1 MKQNDII
8 SIIQD
13 NDISEYYSLKNL
25 GIEGYAFPYQE
36 ALKIVQICKFL
47 VIPILGGDVYSM
59 NNSTIENLDDNWYY
73 DRTPNE
79 SYYDYVQ
86 NSCNKSESYIRTF
99 KNHSCDRPL
108 FSFVLEDQLEQ
119 SNTGRIGGAALGWL
133 VGSGS
138 DPVPLGIADDY
149 YGGEFGGWLSDTIF
163 DFFAH

>member
-59 NNSTIENLDDNWYY
+59 NNSIIENYGYN
-73 DRTPNE
+73 RTPDE

-86 NSCNKSESYIRTF
+86 NSCNKSESYIRTY
-99 KNHSCDRPL
+99 KNHFCDRPL
-108 FSFVLEDQLEQ
+108 FSFVLKNE
-119 SNTGRIGGAALGWL
+119 N
-133 VGSGS
+133 
-138 DPVPLGIADDY
+138 
-149 YGGEFGGWLSDTIF
+149 
-163 DFFAH
+163 

>member
-119 SNTGRIGGAALGWL
+119 SNTGRIGGAALG
-133 VGSGS
+133 
-138 DPVPLGIADDY
+138 
-149 YGGEFGGWLSDTIF
+149 
-163 DFFAH
+163 

>member
-59 NNSTIENLDDNWYY
+59 NNSTIENSDDNWYY

-79 SYYDYVQ
+79 SFYDYVQ
-86 NSCNKSESYIRTF
+86 NSCNKPESYIRIF

-108 FSFVLEDQLEQ
+108 FSFVLEQYSVNSYVID
-119 SNTGRIGGAALGWL
+119 
-133 VGSGS
+133 
-138 DPVPLGIADDY
+138 
-149 YGGEFGGWLSDTIF
+149 
-163 DFFAH
+163 